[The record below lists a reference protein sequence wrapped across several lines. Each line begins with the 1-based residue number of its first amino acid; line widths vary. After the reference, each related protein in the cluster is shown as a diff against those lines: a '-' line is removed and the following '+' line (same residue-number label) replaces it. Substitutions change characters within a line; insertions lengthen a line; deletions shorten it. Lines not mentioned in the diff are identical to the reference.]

1 MSRVLLYFLRR
12 EGSLGGGGVLHPRLD
27 SPPGHKSRQMRTL
40 QHTATHSRTS
50 IESLVFTCAHC
61 NTPQHTATH
70 CNTLTQH
77 TATHSRTSIESL
89 VFTCA
94 HCNTPQHTAT
104 HCNTL
109 QHTATHRNTLQHTA
123 THSRTSIESL
133 VFTCAHCNTLQR
145 TATHCNTL
153 TQHTATHSR
162 TSLQSLVFTI
172 VADEREYVLYGNID
186 LSVSVPHSPPFAQLL
201 NAESH
206 FVGCVFSCLCVHV

>member
-77 TATHSRTSIESL
+77 TATHSRTS
-89 VFTCA
+89 
-94 HCNTPQHTAT
+94 
-104 HCNTL
+104 
-109 QHTATHRNTLQHTA
+109 
-123 THSRTSIESL
+123 
-133 VFTCAHCNTLQR
+133 
-145 TATHCNTL
+145 
-153 TQHTATHSR
+153 
-162 TSLQSLVFTI
+162 LQSLVFTI